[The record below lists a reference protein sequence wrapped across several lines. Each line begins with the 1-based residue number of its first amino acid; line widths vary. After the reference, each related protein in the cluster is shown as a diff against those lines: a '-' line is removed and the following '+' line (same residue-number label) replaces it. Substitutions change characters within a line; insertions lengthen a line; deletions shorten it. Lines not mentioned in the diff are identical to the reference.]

1 MRIRHYILL
10 NVGLAALTGLFNG
23 PFFFLLDNARKIK
36 TKFRTK
42 AKPDLESVTPLCGEW
57 VPEMHGY
64 GYRGEEVIKKCTR
77 SLGHSGRH
85 RGCGRVW
92 EEGEGRSHD
101 AAMD

>member
-1 MRIRHYILL
+1 LVRLGRWRRGCGLYAIWEEMRIRHYILL
-10 NVGLAALTGLFNG
+10 N
-23 PFFFLLDNARKIK
+23 
-36 TKFRTK
+36 
-42 AKPDLESVTPLCGEW
+42 DLESVTPLCCEW
-57 VPEMHGY
+57 APEMHGY

-77 SLGHSGRH
+77 ALGHSGRH